1 MTVGTFIALRKR
13 CCWAGLPGGSD
24 PNPTVG
30 GRATGK
36 LKKWHGGSPGHPKK
50 ETHKCRA
57 WEVRAMRALTKW
69 DRWDPFKELE
79 EFENRL
85 MRLFSRLPAPRLTS
99 EEESVTV
106 ASWVPL
112 VDVIEDEK
120 EYLLK
125 VELPEI
131 KKDDVKVTVENGV
144 LTISGER
151 KVEKEEKGRTFHRI
165 ERAYGRF
172 ERSFT
177 LPDDIDADKVNAEFK
192 DGVLYIH
199 LPKSEKAK
207 PRAIEV
213 KVA

>member
-1 MTVGTFIALRKR
+1 
-13 CCWAGLPGGSD
+13 
-24 PNPTVG
+24 
-30 GRATGK
+30 
-36 LKKWHGGSPGHPKK
+36 
-50 ETHKCRA
+50 
-57 WEVRAMRALTKW
+57 MRALTKW

-177 LPDDIDADKVNAEFK
+177 LPDDIDGDKVNAEFK
-192 DGVLYIH
+192 EGVLYIH